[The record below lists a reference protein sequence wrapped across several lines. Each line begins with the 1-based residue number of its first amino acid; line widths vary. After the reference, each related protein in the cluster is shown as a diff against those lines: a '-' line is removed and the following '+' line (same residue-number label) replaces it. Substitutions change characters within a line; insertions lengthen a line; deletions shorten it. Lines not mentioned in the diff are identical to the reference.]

1 MSFLKTNTFHEPPRY
16 DLGVIPCND
25 STWLE
30 IVVNKKYDNQVLY
43 DDCVR
48 NKPPTDVA
56 LDMRWIGDIKEYY
69 TNFNTTDASKKLYLI
84 IDDIGCVQQVGK
96 DHRDCNII
104 IDTDGYVL
112 RRYEQPYNCGNYSNT
127 KNTTNKYYWKRP
139 NCLYNDKIHY
149 KHTKYLCNSLMTYHK
164 QIDRQNNKL

>member
-43 DDCVR
+43 ADCVR
-48 NKPPTDVA
+48 NKPPTDV
-56 LDMRWIGDIKEYY
+56 
-69 TNFNTTDASKKLYLI
+69 
-84 IDDIGCVQQVGK
+84 
-96 DHRDCNII
+96 
-104 IDTDGYVL
+104 GYVL

-149 KHTKYLCNSLMTYHK
+149 KHTNYLCNSLMTYHK
-164 QIDRQNNKL
+164 QITTKTNPPK